1 MFCIGML
8 STEFSCR
15 SYILGNIFIVSR
27 YIGAREMGDPS
38 SRKSYLPPDKQF
50 LITRNGMNTILMM
63 HPYTSASISCIWD
76 MNVIMP

>member
-1 MFCIGML
+1 MVGSICFALGYFQLNLVADHTFYC
-8 STEFSCR
+8 
-15 SYILGNIFIVSR
+15 GNIFIVSR

-63 HPYTSASISCIWD
+63 HPYTSAYGT
-76 MNVIMP
+76 